1 MVDFKGADLNLLVTL
16 DALLADRNVTHA
28 AERLGLSQPAVSA
41 QLSRLRRLFGDPL
54 LIPAD
59 TGRGMIATARAL
71 ALLTPLRAALS
82 DLATVVHQAPE
93 FDPMTDARRF
103 VIAASDN
110 ATSTIGMAL
119 LERLPLVA
127 GRGVQVAFVHA
138 RATDIA
144 AQLESGD
151 VDLLIGSER
160 MVPSTMRARK
170 LVDETFVMAQ
180 RKAHPRGTRK
190 LTLDGYCALRH
201 VLVSTSG
208 GSFVGF
214 VDEHLQSRGRTRD
227 VAVSVQAFTVVPDLL
242 CHSDYVCTMPAR
254 LVHRYA
260 DRLDAFAL
268 PFDLPGFSLSAAW
281 HPRNHNDPGMLW
293 LREML
298 SEAAGVSG
306 AVVSRGKPAKRR
318 MKREA

>member
-1 MVDFKGADLNLLVTL
+1 MVDFKGVDLNLLVTL

-41 QLSRLRRLFGDPL
+41 QLARLRRLFGDPL

-71 ALLTPLRAALS
+71 TLLTPLRAALS
-82 DLATVVHQAPE
+82 DLATVVHQSPT
-93 FDPMTDARRF
+93 FDPMSDARRF

-119 LERLPLVA
+119 LEALPSVTGKA
-127 GRGVQVAFVHA
+127 VQIAFVHA
-138 RATDIA
+138 RAADIA
-144 AQLESGD
+144 AQLESGE

-160 MVPSTMRARK
+160 MVPPTMRARK

-180 RKAHPRGTRK
+180 RKSHPRGTRK
-190 LTLDGYCALRH
+190 LTLSAYCALRH

-208 GSFVGF
+208 GSFMGF
-214 VDEHLQSRGRTRD
+214 VDEHLQSLGRSRD

-242 CHSDYVCTMPAR
+242 CHSDYVCTMPAQ
-254 LVHRYA
+254 LVSRYA

-268 PFDLPGFSLSAAW
+268 PFPLPGFSLSAAW
-281 HPRNHNDPGMLW
+281 HPRNHNDPGMVW
-293 LREML
+293 LRERL
-298 SEAAGVSG
+298 SDTAAAISS
-306 AVVSRGKPAKRR
+306 ALTKRG
-318 MKREA
+318 REVRT